1 MDNCIKILIADADEG
16 FTSDL
21 ACYLKTNSSFDVVGA
36 ANDGE
41 KAVRL
46 LRAAQPNVLILD
58 LLLPKLDG
66 LSVLK
71 EASALPKPPIGLVLT
86 NAMTDF
92 AAQAAEKYG
101 ARYFLSKPCKLKM
114 IAERVGDIITA
125 ERVTRGTRYL
135 SANVEALVTSMIH
148 DVGVPAHVKGY
159 QYLREA
165 IMMAVDDKDVMRAI
179 TKFST
184 RRSRGSSIRHHPGS
198 NAPSG
203 TPSSLPGSAAMKKR
217 SGSSSAIR
225 FRTPVENQQTPN
237 SSHFSPIKF
246 NCSSRPPK
254 RVELPASTSFLRH
267 RRRFLKPAAVA
278 CSQALF
284 SACFKLLSSRQ
295 LPQCFAD
302 VHVQKH

>member
-46 LRAAQPNVLILD
+46 LRTTQPNVLILD

-165 IMMAVDDKDVMRAI
+165 ILFTLRDADASAGITKVLYPEIAKRFSTTSTCVERAMRRAI
-179 TKFST
+179 EVAWD
-184 RRSRGSSIRHHPGS
+184 RGDEEIRQKIFRGTV
-198 NAPSG
+198 SG
-203 TPSSLPGSAAMKKR
+203 NKGKPTNGEFIAMI
-217 SGSSSAIR
+217 AEH
-225 FRTPVENQQTPN
+225 V
-237 SSHFSPIKF
+237 
-246 NCSSRPPK
+246 
-254 RVELPASTSFLRH
+254 
-267 RRRFLKPAAVA
+267 
-278 CSQALF
+278 
-284 SACFKLLSSRQ
+284 SRQ
-295 LPQCFAD
+295 IIL
-302 VHVQKH
+302 

>member
-21 ACYLKTNSSFDVVGA
+21 ACYLKTASSFDVVGA

-101 ARYFLSKPCKLKM
+101 VAYCS
-114 IAERVGDIITA
+114 AE
-125 ERVTRGTRYL
+125 EL
-135 SANVEALVTSMIH
+135 
-148 DVGVPAHVKGY
+148 
-159 QYLREA
+159 
-165 IMMAVDDKDVMRAI
+165 
-179 TKFST
+179 
-184 RRSRGSSIRHHPGS
+184 
-198 NAPSG
+198 
-203 TPSSLPGSAAMKKR
+203 
-217 SGSSSAIR
+217 
-225 FRTPVENQQTPN
+225 ENFMP
-237 SSHFSPIKF
+237 
-246 NCSSRPPK
+246 
-254 RVELPASTSFLRH
+254 L
-267 RRRFLKPAAVA
+267 
-278 CSQALF
+278 
-284 SACFKLLSSRQ
+284 
-295 LPQCFAD
+295 
-302 VHVQKH
+302 

>member
-21 ACYLKTNSSFDVVGA
+21 ACYLKTASSFDVVGA

-41 KAVRL
+41 RAVRL
-46 LRAAQPNVLILD
+46 LRTTQPNVLILD

-135 SANVEALVTSMIH
+135 SAKCRGACHVNDPRCGRTCTREGLPVPSRSDH
-148 DVGVPAHVKGY
+148 DG
-159 QYLREA
+159 R
-165 IMMAVDDKDVMRAI
+165 
-179 TKFST
+179 
-184 RRSRGSSIRHHPGS
+184 
-198 NAPSG
+198 
-203 TPSSLPGSAAMKKR
+203 
-217 SGSSSAIR
+217 
-225 FRTPVENQQTPN
+225 
-237 SSHFSPIKF
+237 
-246 NCSSRPPK
+246 
-254 RVELPASTSFLRH
+254 
-267 RRRFLKPAAVA
+267 
-278 CSQALF
+278 
-284 SACFKLLSSRQ
+284 
-295 LPQCFAD
+295 
-302 VHVQKH
+302 

>member
-41 KAVRL
+41 RAVRL

-179 TKFST
+179 TKVLYPQVARKFHST
-184 RRSRGSSIRHHPGS
+184 SSRVERAIRHAIELAWERGDEETLRKFFGYTIS
-198 NAPSG
+198 NARG
-203 TPSSLPGSAAMKKR
+203 
-217 SGSSSAIR
+217 
-225 FRTPVENQQTPN
+225 
-237 SSHFSPIKF
+237 
-246 NCSSRPPK
+246 
-254 RVELPASTSFLRH
+254 
-267 RRRFLKPAAVA
+267 KPTNAEFI
-278 CSQALF
+278 ALF
-284 SACFKLLSSRQ
+284 ADKIQ
-295 LPQCFAD
+295 LQLKAY
-302 VHVQKH
+302 QTR